1 MTKLTLL
8 SKELLFLFLTLT
20 LLTASLGC
28 SGSSN
33 EEKKVIRLDMLTT
46 VLGKPIDSPAFSLKD
61 HSDNDFNENSFKN
74 NWTFLFFG
82 YTSCPDICPATMDKF
97 NEIYEDLAKKGDLKN
112 TSFVMV
118 SVDPFR
124 DTLKGLTDYVKYFN
138 DQFIGVTGKDEEL
151 MKLAKKFAIMYQSE
165 DTAKEGYEVGHSTS
179 ILLID
184 PKGRQLARF
193 SAPHNSTTIASD
205 FRKIR
210 NKYN

>member
-1 MTKLTLL
+1 MTNFLHL
-8 SKELLFLFLTLT
+8 SKKLLFTFLTLS
-20 LLTASLGC
+20 LLMTSLGC
-28 SGSSN
+28 TS

-46 VLGKPIDSPAFSLKD
+46 VLGMPIDSPVFSLKD
-61 HSDNDFNENSFKN
+61 NSDNDFNTSRFKD

-82 YTSCPDICPATMDKF
+82 YISCPDICPATMDKF
-97 NEIYEDLAKKGDLKN
+97 NEIYEDLAKKGDLNN

-124 DTLKGLTDYVKYFN
+124 DTLKGLTDYVTYFN
-138 DQFIGVTGKDEEL
+138 NKFIGVTGKDEEI
-151 MKLAKKFAIMYQSE
+151 MKLAKKFAIMYKSE
-165 DTAKEGYEVGHSTS
+165 DTSKEGYEVGHSTS

-193 SAPHNSTTIASD
+193 SAPHNATTITSD